1 MCDQPGMYETSSI
14 GAALMNQS
22 VCAKYIMGMDV
33 VYGRGKGKD
42 SKVKG
47 ITCSNLGL
55 QIMLNLL

>member
-22 VCAKYIMGMDV
+22 VCTKYIMGKDV
-33 VYGRGKGKD
+33 VYRRGKGKD

-47 ITCSNLGL
+47 IT
-55 QIMLNLL
+55 